1 MKKIKYLIILYT
13 AIISCSEMETV
24 IDLEIP
30 THNPVLVL
38 NARLDTDT
46 LVKVLISNSVGAFDT
61 ASPQM
66 INNANVLLFENDIF
80 IDSLEID
87 LTNTIFPYVRGDW
100 NQIAMNYYKSNY
112 IPVKDKTYR
121 IEVKHQ
127 NFIDIIGS
135 TYIPDDIMLKN
146 IVVDTLS
153 NSDRINYKFSFN
165 DDINQTNYYALALN
179 VNCNKSYVDEYGY
192 EEDYSFSGGVEMS
205 SNDPSFP
212 VNDIFSGYTF
222 VDDEVIFSDALFNGL
237 EKNISIDIFYEDFK
251 FGDCDTVNFE
261 FSTFSNDAYTYFN
274 SLENQRQ
281 GGLADIFGGEVVP
294 VYTNITNGLGIL
306 ISRNV
311 QKVYIKP

>member
-1 MKKIKYLIILYT
+1 
-13 AIISCSEMETV
+13 
-24 IDLEIP
+24 
-30 THNPVLVL
+30 
-38 NARLDTDT
+38 
-46 LVKVLISNSVGAFDT
+46 
-61 ASPQM
+61 
-66 INNANVLLFENDIF
+66 
-80 IDSLEID
+80 
-87 LTNTIFPYVRGDW
+87 
-100 NQIAMNYYKSNY
+100 
-112 IPVKDKTYR
+112 
-121 IEVKHQ
+121 
-127 NFIDIIGS
+127 
-135 TYIPDDIMLKN
+135 
-146 IVVDTLS
+146 
-153 NSDRINYKFSFN
+153 
-165 DDINQTNYYALALN
+165 
-179 VNCNKSYVDEYGY
+179 
-192 EEDYSFSGGVEMS
+192 MS

-274 SLENQRQ
+274 SLDNQRQ